1 MSDSIQK
8 ITDKLSGI
16 FSKANEALS
25 EWTEDGNLQFPA
37 LMGKLAVKLNLD
49 DKQLRE
55 IDPIVR
61 YYVRNHPEYEI
72 TRGAHG
78 GIMRLSDKKKKD
90 ESRKAKEKLKAD
102 MLALVDAKIAK
113 GKEAPSTTTTDD
125 SDDGV
130 DSTTF

>member
-1 MSDSIQK
+1 MSDSIQA

-25 EWTEDGNLQFPA
+25 EWTEDGNLQFPV

-61 YYVRNHPEYEI
+61 YYVRNHRDYEI

-90 ESRKAKEKLKAD
+90 ESRKAKEKLKAE

-113 GKEAPSTTTTDD
+113 SKVVDSDE

>member
-1 MSDSIQK
+1 MSDSIQV

-16 FSKANEALS
+16 FIKANEALS
-25 EWTEDGNLQFPA
+25 EWTEEGNLQFPI

-90 ESRKAKEKLKAD
+90 ESRKAKEKLKAE

-113 GKEAPSTTTTDD
+113 SKEAGITTISDD